1 MWQILKV
8 CHENI
13 EGMSL
18 LNFIYIYHGERI
30 NQLLKCSNNLQTNK
44 Q

>member
-1 MWQILKV
+1 VKQILKV

-13 EGMSL
+13 EFML
-18 LNFIYIYHGERI
+18 LNFMHTCYGERT
-30 NQLLKCSNNLQTNK
+30 NLLLKYSNNLQTNK